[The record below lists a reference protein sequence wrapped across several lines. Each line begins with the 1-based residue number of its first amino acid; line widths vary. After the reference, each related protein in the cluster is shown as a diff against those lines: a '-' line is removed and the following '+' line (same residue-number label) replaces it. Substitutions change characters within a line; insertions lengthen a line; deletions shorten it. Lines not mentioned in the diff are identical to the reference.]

1 MNNFGIV
8 SPSGERMLDA
18 LPSLYEDIYEM
29 RVLMETDGQEMD
41 LMTSKIKEVLDQS
54 TIDLA
59 TWGLDYWEYF
69 LGIKTESGKPLDQR
83 RSVIKSKIRGT
94 GTVTLSLLKRVA
106 EAYDNGQVEVTED
119 AANYKVIIKFVSTH
133 GIPTNLADIEK
144 ALLDI
149 MPAHLVIEFVFSYL
163 SWGAFDTHGFTWES
177 LSAMNYTW
185 DQLERLA

>member
-1 MNNFGIV
+1 MSNFDIV
-8 SPSGERMLDA
+8 SQSGERMLNA
-18 LPSLYEDIYEM
+18 LPSLYEDVYEM

-59 TWGLDYWEYF
+59 TWGLDYWECF

-106 EAYDNGQVEVTED
+106 EAYDNGQVDVTEESS
-119 AANYKVIIKFVSTH
+119 NYKVIIKFVSTH
-133 GIPTNLADIEK
+133 GVPANLADIEK

-163 SWGAFDTHGFTWES
+163 SWGAFDTHRFTWGS